1 MSDYRKRFVQFNML
15 LIGIVL
21 TVMVAAVAI
30 YMGRDYYTGLRSTM
44 EQVVAP
50 LHAFSQPPDRKP
62 DQPDQPDQARE
73 PVPQKREEEKDIAAV
88 FYSPDTGEYTVL
100 SGSDSLSEYALPEL
114 LDCILAQEQDFG
126 LLRSQGVIYYRS
138 GSDPCKIAITGTQY
152 ILNSMLKLCAVLLA
166 IWAGA
171 MLLFLAISTKLSAI
185 AARPMEEAMQREKQF
200 VADAS
205 HDLKTPLS
213 VILAN
218 NAILA
223 ENPETPVGELR
234 CWLDSTQG
242 AAKRMQQLIGQ
253 MLTLADVERQDAPL
267 PTEKVDLASI
277 AMKAALELESVAFE
291 KNVSLDT
298 VLPEECLL
306 TGNGDYLLR
315 IVTSL
320 LENALKYEP
329 AGGQVTLT
337 LTQSKRKTTLSVRNK
352 GSRIPPEDLPHV
364 FDRFYRSDKSR
375 TNSSGSFGLG
385 LAITKEMTQ
394 RLGGTISAAS
404 SEAEGTTFCV
414 SFGH

>member
-21 TVMVAAVAI
+21 TVMVAAVAV

-50 LHAFSQPPDRKP
+50 LHAFSQLPAGKAEKPGKNRQAFPRKLG
-62 DQPDQPDQARE
+62 
-73 PVPQKREEEKDIAAV
+73 EEKDISVV
-88 FYSPDTGEYTVL
+88 FYTPETGEYSIL
-100 SGSDSLSEYALPEL
+100 SGSDNLSEEELPGL
-114 LDCILAQEQDFG
+114 LIAVTNQEKDFG
-126 LLRSQGVIYYRS
+126 FLSGSRVIYYKN
-138 GSDPCKIAITGTQY
+138 GSNPCKIALTGTGY
-152 ILNSMLKLCAVLLA
+152 LTHSMLKLCAALLG

-171 MLLFLAISTKLSAI
+171 MALFWAISRKLSAI
-185 AARPMEEAMQREKQF
+185 AARPMEEAIRREKQF

-218 NAILA
+218 NAILM
-223 ENPETPVGELR
+223 ENPDAPAGTLAR
-234 CWLDSTQG
+234 WLDSTQL
-242 AAKRMQQLIGQ
+242 AAKRMQQLIGE
-253 MLTLADVERQDAPL
+253 MLTLAEAERQDAPL
-267 PTEKVDLASI
+267 TLEPIDLADI

-291 KNVSLDT
+291 KNVTLDT
-298 VLPEECLL
+298 DLPEKCVIR
-306 TGNGDYLLR
+306 GNTDYLLR

-329 AGGQVTLT
+329 AGGQVILA
-337 LTQSKRKTTLSVRNK
+337 LTQSKRKTVLSVRNP
-352 GSRIPPEDLPHV
+352 GSRIPEEDLPHV

-375 TNSSGSFGLG
+375 TNSQGSFGLG

-394 RLGGTISAAS
+394 RLGGSVTAAS
-404 SEAEGTTFCV
+404 SEAEGTTFRV
-414 SFGH
+414 LFPH